1 MTVTDEF
8 KILDRKIMQNEA
20 QYDLDRKAA
29 KISGL
34 SSNNLDKYEYVSG
47 KDLGLQPSTIEQT
60 KFGYF
65 PVGKVFNKGLE
76 EDDDKKE
83 GLLKTLKN
91 IGKSQTSNNDN
102 LSSFRSSRLSGK
114 TLVYEDEVEDED
126 GNKTKIW

>member
-1 MTVTDEF
+1 M
-8 KILDRKIMQNEA
+8 
-20 QYDLDRKAA
+20 
-29 KISGL
+29 
-34 SSNNLDKYEYVSG
+34 
-47 KDLGLQPSTIEQT
+47 
-60 KFGYF
+60 
-65 PVGKVFNKGLE
+65 GKVFNKGLE